1 MQVLRDTRASRSR
14 RPLISPRLWFGA
26 MAASGLIGAL
36 LLAAYGGA
44 ILR

>member
-1 MQVLRDTRASRSR
+1 MQVLKDTRASRSR
-14 RPLISPRLWFGA
+14 RPLISPRWFGA

-36 LLAAYGGA
+36 LLAAYVGA